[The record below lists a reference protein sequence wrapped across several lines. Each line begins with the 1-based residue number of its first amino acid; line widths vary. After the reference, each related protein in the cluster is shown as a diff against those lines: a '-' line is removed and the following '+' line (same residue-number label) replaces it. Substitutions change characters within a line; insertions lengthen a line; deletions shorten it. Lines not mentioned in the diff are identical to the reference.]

1 MEELCSVHRV
11 CAMKVTDSEDCD
23 RLIALS
29 DSWVVRPTGGGG
41 GGRWSHRELSD
52 DRVATVSA
60 HVDADNSDHQLPSSS
75 RHRRARGGDDSR
87 DSSTSEASPVVGGRS
102 KRDSSRSSPVVITK
116 DSSSCGEMPSHRDS
130 LDVVEFTRGSAE
142 RFSLRGARNALR
154 RGVDNLIGRR
164 TPTSSS
170 AAVSRKHHQQQMNGG
185 DRLEIGDPVPVTSEA
200 LERKM
205 ERLGCVDLLNV
216 DPLDGAVRRPR
227 SSESLLPSHRE
238 MSPGRLS
245 VQLDSS
251 RATPECVDTS
261 SASVVALPG
270 DDWTKYFHSCFCD
283 VPDDP
288 PTPLPTVVTTCVDDS
303 LSASRQTEL
312 DQILDEIVRDIDLL
326 DQTLADGCGQYNLYA
341 VVVRYAKLM
350 SKLTYHKDDNG
361 DMAIMIRMM

>member
-1 MEELCSVHRV
+1 MEQLRIIHRG

-29 DSWVVRPTGGGG
+29 DSWVIRPTGSGGG
-41 GGRWSHRELSD
+41 SRWSHRELSD

-60 HVDADNSDHQLPSSS
+60 HVDADNSDHCQHPSSS

-116 DSSSCGEMPSHRDS
+116 DSSSCGEMPSHRDL
-130 LDVVEFTRGSAE
+130 LDVVEFSRASAE

-170 AAVSRKHHQQQMNGG
+170 AVSRKHHQQQMNGG

-227 SSESLLPSHRE
+227 SSESLMPSHRE

-245 VQLDSS
+245 VQLDSA
-251 RATPECVDTS
+251 RATPEGVETS
-261 SASVVALPG
+261 SASVLAPSG
-270 DDWTKYFHSCFCD
+270 DDLTKYFHSCFCD
-283 VPDDP
+283 VLDDP
-288 PTPLPTVVTTCVDDS
+288 PAPLPTVVTTCVDDS

-326 DQTLADGCGQYNLYA
+326 DQTLADSSGQYNLHA
-341 VVVRYAKLM
+341 VVVKYAKLM
-350 SKLTYHKDDNG
+350 SKLTYRNDN
-361 DMAIMIRMM
+361 DYITTVIRMM